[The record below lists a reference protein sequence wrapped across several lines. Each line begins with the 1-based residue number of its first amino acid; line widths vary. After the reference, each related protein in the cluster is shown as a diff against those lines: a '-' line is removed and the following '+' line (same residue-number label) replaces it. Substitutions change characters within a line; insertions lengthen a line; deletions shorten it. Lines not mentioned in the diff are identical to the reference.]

1 MEATEKETNPL
12 QQVLQKL
19 GGRNAIVQATLTR
32 LQQAGAKVS
41 LSLIYKVIAGTSTR
55 QDIADAFL
63 AEAEA
68 EINRRGEVTE
78 RARRLVAKA

>member
-63 AEAEA
+63 AEAE
-68 EINRRGEVTE
+68 INRRREVTE

>member
-1 MEATEKETNPL
+1 METTEKETNPL

-68 EINRRGEVTE
+68 EINRRREVTE

>member
-63 AEAEA
+63 AEVEA
-68 EINRRGEVTE
+68 EINRRREVTE